1 MDGNKKPD
9 GEENSHIRSHRSA
22 YSSEV
27 HCLLKLRLPRILG
40 FARKGQ
46 RKLTLNISRIKDFLD
61 VSDAAVKRL
70 AEIFYP
76 PVEQPKVLA
85 IKQPSRSTVASRS
98 NAV

>member
-1 MDGNKKPD
+1 
-9 GEENSHIRSHRSA
+9 
-22 YSSEV
+22 
-27 HCLLKLRLPRILG
+27 
-40 FARKGQ
+40 
-46 RKLTLNISRIKDFLD
+46 LNISRIKDFLD